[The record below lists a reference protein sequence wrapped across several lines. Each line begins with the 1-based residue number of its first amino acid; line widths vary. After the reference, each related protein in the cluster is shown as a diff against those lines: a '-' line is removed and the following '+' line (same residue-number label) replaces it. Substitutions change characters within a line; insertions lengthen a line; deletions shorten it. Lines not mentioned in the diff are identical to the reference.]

1 MEKGGFSY
9 IMANR
14 PFGVLY
20 VGVTNDI
27 HVRMHQHHEGRGSR
41 FCQRYGIDRLVLVE
55 PHAFIQEAIAREKQL
70 KAWRR
75 EWKLELIEQ
84 ANPIWDDL
92 SGLL

>member
-27 HVRMHQHHEGRGSR
+27 HVRMHQHYEGRGSR

-55 PHAFIQEAIAREKQL
+55 PHGSIQEAIAREKQL

-84 ANPIWDDL
+84 VNPIWDDL